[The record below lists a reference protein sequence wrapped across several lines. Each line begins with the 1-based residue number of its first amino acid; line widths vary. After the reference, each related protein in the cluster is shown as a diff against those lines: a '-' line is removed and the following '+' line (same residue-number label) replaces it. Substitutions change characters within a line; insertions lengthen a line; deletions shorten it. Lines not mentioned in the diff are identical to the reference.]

1 MKALQNLQRNYTS
14 GGGRRSALFIVLAAS
29 LLIGGCG
36 GSMDDLELYIDEV
49 KSRPGQRPD
58 PLPEIKPYE
67 TFTYVADTEELRSP
81 FEPDVPAAA
90 SGGAGSN
97 VRPDSQRSREYLE
110 EFPLD
115 SFDMVGTLTMGGN
128 TFGLLRGQ
136 DGLVHRV
143 LPGNYVGQNDGRIT
157 EISESE
163 IQLVE
168 IVSNGLGGYIE
179 RDVAI
184 ALAN

>member
-1 MKALQNLQRNYTS
+1 MKVLQNLQRKNSLGSSRY
-14 GGGRRSALFIVLAAS
+14 SACLTVIAAA
-29 LLIGGCG
+29 LLLGGCG
-36 GSMDDLELYIDEV
+36 GNMNDLEVYIDEV

-67 TFTYVADTEELRSP
+67 TFTYVADTEEFRSP

-90 SGGAGSN
+90 AGGAGNN

-115 SFDMVGTLTMGGN
+115 SFAMVGTLTMSGN
-128 TFGLLRGQ
+128 TFGLLQDQ
-136 DGLVHRV
+136 DGKVHRV
-143 LPGNYVGQNDGRIT
+143 VPGNYVGQNDGRIT
-157 EISESE
+157 DISESE

>member
-1 MKALQNLQRNYTS
+1 MRCFQSPQTWRMPSRAGLVLVAMAS
-14 GGGRRSALFIVLAAS
+14 VLAA
-29 LLIGGCG
+29 GCG
-36 GSMDDLELYIDEV
+36 GGQSDLERYIDEV

-58 PLPEIKPYE
+58 PLPEVKPYI

-81 FEPDVPAAA
+81 FEPDVPAVTRGQA
-90 SGGAGSN
+90 SNG
-97 VRPDSQRSREYLE
+97 VRPDDARSREYLE

-115 SFDMVGTLTMGGN
+115 SFDMVGTLSIGGRD
-128 TFGLLRGQ
+128 FGLLRGQ

-143 LPGNYVGQNDGRIT
+143 LPGNYVGQNNGRIT
-157 EISESE
+157 VINESE
-163 IQLVE
+163 IQLTE
-168 IVSNGLGGYIE
+168 IVSNGIGGYIE

>member
-1 MKALQNLQRNYTS
+1 MKALQIHQHKRA
-14 GGGRRSALFIVLAAS
+14 GRRSAMITVLAAA
-29 LLIGGCG
+29 LILGGCG
-36 GSMDDLELYIDEV
+36 GNMDDLEVYIDDI
-49 KSRPGQRPD
+49 KSRPGKRPD

-81 FEPDVPAAA
+81 FERDAPAA
-90 SGGAGSN
+90 SGGVVGN
-97 VRPDSQRSREYLE
+97 DVRPDSQRSREYLE

-115 SFDMVGTLTMGGN
+115 SFDMVGTLSMGGSN
-128 TFGLLRGQ
+128 YGLLRGQ

-143 LPGNYVGQNDGRIT
+143 LPGNYVGQNDGRIIT
-157 EISESE
+157 ITESE
-163 IQLVE
+163 IELVE

>member
-1 MKALQNLQRNYTS
+1 MYDAPTSMGSRPRRAAWIVMALS
-14 GGGRRSALFIVLAAS
+14 CALAA
-29 LLIGGCG
+29 GCG
-36 GSMDDLELYIDEV
+36 SDVRDLQEYVDEV

-58 PLPEIKPYE
+58 PLPEVKPYV

-81 FEPDVPAAA
+81 FEPDVPNVAD
-90 SGGAGSN
+90 GGAGSN
-97 VRPDSQRSREYLE
+97 VRPDSSRSREYLE

-115 SFDMVGTLTMGGN
+115 SFDMVGTLSIGG
-128 TFGLLRGQ
+128 TSYGLLRGQ

-157 EISESE
+157 DITESE
-163 IQLVE
+163 ITLTE
-168 IVSNGLGGYIE
+168 IVSNGIGGYIE
-179 RDVAI
+179 REVAI

>member
-1 MKALQNLQRNYTS
+1 MKALQIHQHKRA
-14 GGGRRSALFIVLAAS
+14 GRRSAMITVLAAA
-29 LLIGGCG
+29 LILGGCG
-36 GSMDDLELYIDEV
+36 GNMDDLEVYIDDI
-49 KSRPGQRPD
+49 KSRPGKRPD

-81 FEPDVPAAA
+81 FERDAPAA
-90 SGGAGSN
+90 SGGVVGN
-97 VRPDSQRSREYLE
+97 DVRPDSQRSREYLE

-115 SFDMVGTLTMGGN
+115 SFDMVGTLSMGGSN
-128 TFGLLRGQ
+128 FGLLRGQ

-143 LPGNYVGQNDGRIT
+143 LPGNYVGQNDGRIIT
-157 EISESE
+157 ITESE
-163 IQLVE
+163 IELVE